1 MPRVAEGNRGNWIPH
16 WICHGVM
23 DACWCC
29 TLTLWLYSA
38 IHIIK
43 GTEKPSWPPYIFFYK
58 ICLSTSC
65 RLDRRGERV
74 TRERLGSFTEH
85 PLWIT
90 ELWQRIQYKLPW
102 CKGIKE
108 MNQLHKLI
116 NDPDQWF
123 IYDYTFEVRL
133 CGKKICNLCTFHQ
146 MKKMITTYEKI
157 KRRVLNLMDM
167 PAVEPY
173 NKEKLILNKDA
184 INMVYEVS
192 SISEQL
198 KSSPIIKEVDAEKKL
213 TKESKSKYK
222 VNLNIILHY

>member
-1 MPRVAEGNRGNWIPH
+1 
-16 WICHGVM
+16 
-23 DACWCC
+23 
-29 TLTLWLYSA
+29 
-38 IHIIK
+38 
-43 GTEKPSWPPYIFFYK
+43 
-58 ICLSTSC
+58 
-65 RLDRRGERV
+65 
-74 TRERLGSFTEH
+74 
-85 PLWIT
+85 
-90 ELWQRIQYKLPW
+90 
-102 CKGIKE
+102 
-108 MNQLHKLI
+108 
-116 NDPDQWF
+116 
-123 IYDYTFEVRL
+123 
-133 CGKKICNLCTFHQ
+133 
-146 MKKMITTYEKI
+146 MITTYEKI